1 MPGDTATSVAPRL
14 VKLGVVAS
22 TNAFISA
29 AKKSSNPAGLEPG
42 TFRLHKHMSGV
53 LAYALLL
60 NPKSRLQT
68 VVTIPD
74 GLRLARS

>member
-1 MPGDTATSVAPRL
+1 MGKAALTGLLGAGTGAVTVQVMPGDTAISLAPRL

-42 TFRLHKHMSGV
+42 TFRLRKHMSGCS
-53 LAYALLL
+53 
-60 NPKSRLQT
+60 PMRCC
-68 VVTIPD
+68 
-74 GLRLARS
+74 